1 MVNLSEMQLAV
12 FDIVVDTLLDLAEV
26 SKQEEDEIR
35 ESLESAAEI
44 IIDRLGLI
52 VVGVDEDNQKLI
64 ANIDII
70 GDSVGQ

>member
-26 SKQEEDEIR
+26 SKQEEDEVR

-44 IIDRLGLI
+44 IIDRLGLV
-52 VVGVDEDNQKLI
+52 VVGVDEDSQVLV
-64 ANIDII
+64 ANLDII
-70 GDSVGQ
+70 GDSVG